1 MTIYIKKGNSL
12 YAGYHYFTNRE
23 DKERSSNFELYR
35 IICMLMIVAHHFVVN
50 SGLTSLMMEN
60 PTAANTLYL
69 WLFECGAKQV
79 STVSFLLLVTSC
91 VRARS
96 PLRNL

>member
-1 MTIYIKKGNSL
+1 MQDIITLQIGR
-12 YAGYHYFTNRE
+12 T
-23 DKERSSNFELYR
+23 KERSSNFELYR

-69 WLFECGAKQV
+69 CVVRNVGQNRYRLFPSYYWLLHV
-79 STVSFLLLVTSC
+79 
-91 VRARS
+91 
-96 PLRNL
+96 

>member
-1 MTIYIKKGNSL
+1 MQDIITLQIGR
-12 YAGYHYFTNRE
+12 T
-23 DKERSSNFELYR
+23 KERSSNFELYR

-69 WLFECGAKQV
+69 WLFGMWAKQV